1 MTFNLSNYTFDFPES
16 LIAHHPLSDRTRSR
30 LMVLNKYKP
39 TIAHRVFTDLP
50 EILNSNTVIV
60 LNESRVLPA
69 RLYCRKPTGGVV
81 EVLLVR
87 PIEQGRWLALGQPI
101 KGLRVGMSLKLLF
114 RDSEETSDETITV
127 VRLEKGRHFEVELPA
142 VQDMETW
149 LKPYGIMPLP
159 LYIKREHAELQDEN
173 RYQTI
178 FARQLGSV
186 AAPTAGLHF
195 DESTLAQLK
204 AKGVEIYKVCLHVG
218 PGTFL
223 SVKTEDIRQH
233 KLHSEYYEV
242 SEPTYQGLKK
252 AKHEGKS
259 ILCVGTTTL
268 RVLET
273 LFQQPT
279 PALQGFT
286 DLYIYPGFSFKA
298 ADALLTN
305 FHQPQSSLLILV
317 STFAGR
323 EFILRAYEEA
333 IAQKYRLFSYGD
345 CMLILGNKTI

>member
-1 MTFNLSNYTFDFPES
+1 MTFNLSNYTFNFPDS
-16 LIAHHPLSDRTRSR
+16 LIAHHPLLDRTQSK
-30 LMVLNKYKP
+30 LMVLNKHKQA
-39 TIAHRVFTDLP
+39 IAHRAFIELP

-60 LNESRVLPA
+60 LNESRVFPA

-87 PIEQGRWLALGQPI
+87 PIENGRWLALGQPI

-114 RDSEETSDETITV
+114 RDSEETSDAIITV
-127 VRLEKGRHFEVELPA
+127 VRVEKGQHFEVELPP
-142 VQDMETW
+142 VKDLETW
-149 LKPYGIMPLP
+149 IKPYGIMPLP
-159 LYIKREHAELQDEN
+159 LYIKRKNSERQDEN
-173 RYQTI
+173 RYQTV

-195 DESTLAQLK
+195 DESTLAQLT
-204 AKGVEIYKVCLHVG
+204 ARGVEIYKVCLHVG

-242 SEPTYQGLKK
+242 SEASYQGLKK
-252 AKHEGKS
+252 AKYEGKS

-273 LFQQPT
+273 LFQQPA

-317 STFAGR
+317 SALAGR
-323 EFILRAYEEA
+323 EFILRAYQEA

-345 CMLILGNKTI
+345 CMLIL